1 MPQASQTFPPQ
12 NPVTS
17 YFPPPRLGENSALP
31 GNFQMYSAS
40 MNQLQNK
47 GVIPQPAPSKLA
59 DDQEIATDIADVDV
73 YDAMDIDSREEGEL
87 SSGETEPAIINAQSA
102 PNLAPLE
109 ALGAQNQTLSAKADN
124 STTIHIASDTP
135 ATRQPVSEDKNISES
150 HVPNAKSLN
159 QMRVQAQGAL
169 LNLAPHNIRYK
180 ELVNEG
186 VDPIILKSLY
196 EGIGLKVSTEE
207 FTRKNSHNERVGS
220 DVSLVNEDSRKKSG
234 LLSNPIGIGHS
245 TMLLA
250 KGEKNSAHPATS
262 SITAGKPL
270 ERKDLIARMLAA
282 KAGKSVTTQNLQQD
296 TTSFDSAKENIPP
309 PEAASNIADSCQPL
323 SEEARSKE
331 KNKAQTE
338 LARQRIEQLKKNGLL
353 KSQSQSASAS
363 VSGSPS
369 GPSSTTTSN
378 IPEPMPSPQD
388 VRPLQPL
395 PMKHPLPEKP
405 PDPAVTEPTSTRIPG
420 LFMTNVESA
429 DQKTSQSQNDRS
441 VSTLEV
447 SSSIVRLPRKRPRAS
462 DFTDDVVEEPP
473 QKQIEQDHRNSGSG
487 HKVIIDISDEESIY
501 GPDAEESS
509 SSHNTSMGMST
520 ASTISK
526 PLAIR
531 ENAQF
536 SDIPPR
542 SIQSFRSP
550 SSGTLPQA
558 PIKGRDEGNIRSEIL
573 IMRQRIAE
581 LEKRRDAKRA
591 AQAQSTTPV
600 RSDQHPIMNLPPE
613 QKVQT
618 PQQLQRFNP
627 ADNSP
632 ANTSYSPA
640 LRRTVPENIPSSP
653 IATPLNSPS
662 ARSWP
667 SLEPKKAAEL
677 RQKFLRKKEIE
688 SGLPVLDAE
697 LSKSEA
703 KLAHFREEEKK
714 LLAEIAKGKAGK
726 RRLVEELEELGVETD
741 GLTLEELQLTRER
754 LEAGLEE
761 HEVIPGQTQG
771 DPTIPGFTN
780 VPQHP
785 VSGSIPDSTLE
796 YPLDQ
801 LVERPLSPDS
811 STFAKIQE
819 TSQEAINDATET
831 LDCQDISITDRQGSV
846 SSSRCSSA
854 MDESMGSS
862 EDEEKEEEAM
872 TQDDFVPCAG
882 TPTSGTSVS
891 IDQATDSSQEQP
903 VTENPSVIHS
913 ENGESDQASL
923 SEHTTIS
930 DAYEPPEPMATIKS
944 SSSATSTNSLTLPAN
959 ANPPT
964 LPLVENVKTLT
975 LADKNVQPV
984 ENCKENDTKEP
995 NIYFTPYIS
1004 PLRLFKAY
1012 RYHPNFVKDISQGFR
1027 SLTYSHNID
1036 PNRSLCTFEAAGGVC
1051 NDQSCSSQHFRD
1063 MTLSGA
1069 LKELMFEDLF
1079 LPLMLLNVSI
1089 FGSSAPYLNCES
1101 ILTLADDKI
1110 LVEMG
1115 SLREG
1120 KTQAERDAYVT
1131 GLKQTINDM
1140 RRDKVKD
1147 FNTVATEIAAYR
1159 RRFLQ
1164 DPSRILPL

>member
-17 YFPPPRLGENSALP
+17 YFPPPRLGENPALP

-47 GVIPQPAPSKLA
+47 GVTPQPAPSKLA

-87 SSGETEPAIINAQSA
+87 STGETESAIINAQSA

-109 ALGAQNQTLSAKADN
+109 ALGPQNQTLSTQADN
-124 STTIHIASDTP
+124 SATIHIASDTP

-207 FTRKNSHNERVGS
+207 FARKQSHNERVGS
-220 DVSLVNEDSRKKSG
+220 DVSLGNEDSRKKSD
-234 LLSNPIGIGHS
+234 LPSTPIDIDPS

-296 TTSFDSAKENIPP
+296 TTPFDSAKENVPP
-309 PEAASNIADSCQPL
+309 PEAASNIVDSCQPL

-369 GPSSTTTSN
+369 GPSSTTTTSN

-420 LFMTNVESA
+420 LFMTNGEST

-462 DFTDDVVEEPP
+462 DFTDDIVEEPP
-473 QKQIEQDHRNSGSG
+473 QKQIEQDHRNSSSG

-526 PLAIR
+526 PLAVR

-536 SDIPPR
+536 SDIPR

-550 SSGTLPQA
+550 SSGNLPQA
-558 PIKGRDEGNIRSEIL
+558 PVKGRDEGNIRSEIL

-581 LEKRRDAKRA
+581 LERRRDAKRA

-613 QKVQT
+613 QKIQT

-632 ANTSYSPA
+632 TSTSYSPT
-640 LRRTVPENIPSSP
+640 LRRTVPENIPSSL
-653 IATPLNSPS
+653 IATPLNRPS

-741 GLTLEELQLTRER
+741 GLTLEELQLTRDR

-761 HEVIPGQTQG
+761 HEVIPGQAQG

-780 VPQHP
+780 VLQHP

-811 STFAKIQE
+811 STYAKIPE

-846 SSSRCSSA
+846 LSSRSSSA

-872 TQDDFVPCAG
+872 AQDDFVPCAE
-882 TPTSGTSVS
+882 TPTSCTSVS

-903 VTENPSVIHS
+903 VTENPSVVHS
-913 ENGESDQASL
+913 ENGESDRASL
-923 SEHTTIS
+923 SEHMTIS
-930 DAYEPPEPMATIKS
+930 DAYEPPEPMTIKS
-944 SSSATSTNSLTLPAN
+944 PSSTTSTNSLTLPAN

-964 LPLVENVKTLT
+964 LPLVENVQTLT

-984 ENCKENDTKEP
+984 ENCEENDTKEP

-1012 RYHPNFVKDISQGFR
+1012 RYHPNFAKDISQGFR

-1063 MTLSGA
+1063 MTLS
-1069 LKELMFEDLF
+1069 
-1079 LPLMLLNVSI
+1079 
-1089 FGSSAPYLNCES
+1089 
-1101 ILTLADDKI
+1101 DDKI

-1164 DPSRILPL
+1164 DPSRVLPL

>member
-17 YFPPPRLGENSALP
+17 YFPPPRLGENPALP

-47 GVIPQPAPSKLA
+47 GVTPQPAPSKLA

-87 SSGETEPAIINAQSA
+87 STGETESAIINAQSA

-109 ALGAQNQTLSAKADN
+109 ALGPQNQTLSTQADN
-124 STTIHIASDTP
+124 SATIHIASDTP

-186 VDPIILKSLY
+186 VNPIILKSLY

-207 FTRKNSHNERVGS
+207 FARKQSHNERVGS
-220 DVSLVNEDSRKKSG
+220 DVSLGNEDSRKKSD
-234 LLSNPIGIGHS
+234 LPSTPIDIDPS

-296 TTSFDSAKENIPP
+296 TTPFDSAKENVPP
-309 PEAASNIADSCQPL
+309 PEAASNIVDSCQPL

-369 GPSSTTTSN
+369 GPSSTTTTSN

-420 LFMTNVESA
+420 LFMTNGEST

-462 DFTDDVVEEPP
+462 DFTDDIVEEPP
-473 QKQIEQDHRNSGSG
+473 QKQIEQDHRNSSSG

-526 PLAIR
+526 PLAVR

-536 SDIPPR
+536 SDIPR

-550 SSGTLPQA
+550 SSGNLPQA
-558 PIKGRDEGNIRSEIL
+558 PVKGRDEGNIRSEIL

-581 LEKRRDAKRA
+581 LERRRDAKRA

-613 QKVQT
+613 QKIQT

-632 ANTSYSPA
+632 TSTSYSPT

-653 IATPLNSPS
+653 IATPLNRPS

-741 GLTLEELQLTRER
+741 GLTLEELQLTRDR

-761 HEVIPGQTQG
+761 HEVIPGQAQG

-780 VPQHP
+780 VLQHP

-811 STFAKIQE
+811 STYAKIPE

-846 SSSRCSSA
+846 LSSRSSSA

-872 TQDDFVPCAG
+872 AQDDFVPCAE
-882 TPTSGTSVS
+882 TPTSCTSVS

-903 VTENPSVIHS
+903 VTENPSVVHS
-913 ENGESDQASL
+913 ENGESDRASL
-923 SEHTTIS
+923 SEHMTIS
-930 DAYEPPEPMATIKS
+930 DAYEPPEPMTIKS
-944 SSSATSTNSLTLPAN
+944 PSSTTSTNSLTLPAN

-964 LPLVENVKTLT
+964 LPLVENVQTLT

-984 ENCKENDTKEP
+984 ENCEENDTKEP

-1012 RYHPNFVKDISQGFR
+1012 RYHPNFAKDISQGFR

-1063 MTLSGA
+1063 MTLS
-1069 LKELMFEDLF
+1069 
-1079 LPLMLLNVSI
+1079 
-1089 FGSSAPYLNCES
+1089 
-1101 ILTLADDKI
+1101 DDKI

-1164 DPSRILPL
+1164 DPSRVLPL